1 MADSDTLATLHIDT
15 KKKGASIEIAG
26 HGDELLMAWVILS
39 NTLAERLS
47 LSPTRLFLLGLGTK
61 DATSDFLK
69 GSRTTMID
77 LSRFKR

>member
-1 MADSDTLATLHIDT
+1 MADFETLATLHIDA
-15 KKKGASIEIAG
+15 KKEGASIEIKG
-26 HGDELLMAWVILS
+26 HGAELLTAWVILS

-47 LSPTRLFLLGLGTK
+47 LSTTGLFLLGLGTK

-69 GSRTTMID
+69 SSRTTMID